1 MYEWDLFQNHVL
13 HFWKIPKLTLIK
25 LASSHFP
32 WNSYMECGVHPPINK
47 VDEDENFAGLILK
60 GIGSHMQRPLGM
72 FGILELEKYFQQGS
86 KHD

>member
-1 MYEWDLFQNHVL
+1 
-13 HFWKIPKLTLIK
+13 
-25 LASSHFP
+25 
-32 WNSYMECGVHPPINK
+32 MECGVHPPINK

>member
-1 MYEWDLFQNHVL
+1 MGS
-13 HFWKIPKLTLIK
+13 IPKSCVTLLEDSKTYINQVGF
-25 LASSHFP
+25 LSLSLEFLHGMWGPSSH
-32 WNSYMECGVHPPINK
+32 MINK

>member
-1 MYEWDLFQNHVL
+1 M
-13 HFWKIPKLTLIK
+13 
-25 LASSHFP
+25 
-32 WNSYMECGVHPPINK
+32 INK